1 MAHEQPEGGAR
12 SLATNASV
20 DAVVAAVLALVGIV
34 VMVQARK
41 LGAAWGSDGPGA
53 GYFPFYIGGLLT
65 IGAVGILYQSLLSK
79 KADRASFVDAAQMK
93 QVLSVLL
100 PSAAFVAVIM
110 VVGLYLASAIFLAA
124 FMVWLGKYSW
134 PKSVALGVGASAFF
148 FVLFEIWFKVPLAKG
163 ALQPLAFLGY

>member
-1 MAHEQPEGGAR
+1 MHEQPDGEAK

-20 DAVVAAVLALVGIV
+20 DAVVAAVLTLVGIV
-34 VMVQARK
+34 VMVEARK
-41 LGAAWGSDGPGA
+41 LGAGWTTDGPGA

-65 IGAVGILYQSLLSK
+65 VGGLGILYQSLISK
-79 KADRASFVDAAQMK
+79 KADKSSFVNAWQMK
-93 QVLSVLL
+93 QILSVLL
-100 PSAAFVAVIM
+100 PSTVFVAVIM
-110 VVGLYLASAIFLAA
+110 VVGMYVAAAIFLAC

-134 PKSVALGVGASAFF
+134 VKSIALGVGASVFF

>member
-1 MAHEQPEGGAR
+1 MHEQSPGEGK

-20 DAVVAAVLALVGIV
+20 DAVVAAVLTLVGIV
-34 VMVQARK
+34 VMVEARK
-41 LGAAWGSDGPGA
+41 LGAGWTTDGPGA

-65 IGAVGILYQSLLSK
+65 VGGIGILYQSLLSK
-79 KADRASFVDAAQMK
+79 KADKASFVDAWQMK

-100 PSAAFVAVIM
+100 PSTVFVGVIM
-110 VVGLYLASAIFLAA
+110 VVGMYVAAAIFLAC

-134 PKSVALGVGASAFF
+134 VKSIALGVGSSAFF
-148 FVLFEIWFKVPLAKG
+148 FVLFEVWFKVPLAKG

>member
-1 MAHEQPEGGAR
+1 MHEQPEGEAK

-20 DAVVAAVLALVGIV
+20 DAVVAAVLTLVGIV
-34 VMVQARK
+34 VMVEARK
-41 LGAAWGSDGPGA
+41 LGASWTTDGPGA
-53 GYFPFYIGGLLT
+53 GYFPFYIGAMLT
-65 IGAVGILYQSLLSK
+65 IGGVGILYQSLLSK

-100 PSAAFVAVIM
+100 PSTVFVGLIM
-110 VVGLYLASAIFLAA
+110 VLGMYVASAIFLAC

-134 PKSVALGVGASAFF
+134 VKSVALGVGASAFF

>member
-1 MAHEQPEGGAR
+1 MHEQSPGEPK

-20 DAVVAAVLALVGIV
+20 DAVVAAILTLVGIV
-34 VMVQARK
+34 VMVEARK
-41 LGAAWGSDGPGA
+41 LGAGWASDGPGA

-65 IGAVGILYQSLLSK
+65 IGGIGILYQSLLSK
-79 KADRASFVDAAQMK
+79 NADKSSFVDAWQMK

-100 PSAAFVAVIM
+100 PSAVFVGVIM
-110 VVGLYLASAIFLAA
+110 VVGMYVAAAIFLAC

-134 PKSVALGVGASAFF
+134 VKSIALGVGSSAFF

-163 ALQPLAFLGY
+163 ALQPLAFTGY

>member
-1 MAHEQPEGGAR
+1 MHEQPEGEAK

-20 DAVVAAVLALVGIV
+20 DAVVAAVLTLVGIV
-34 VMVQARK
+34 VMVEARK
-41 LGAAWGSDGPGA
+41 LGASWTTDGPGA
-53 GYFPFYIGGLLT
+53 GYFPFYIGAMLT
-65 IGAVGILYQSLLSK
+65 IGGVGILYQSLLSK

-100 PSAAFVAVIM
+100 PSTVFVGLIM
-110 VVGLYLASAIFLAA
+110 VLGMYVASAIFLAC

-134 PKSVALGVGASAFF
+134 VKSVALGVGSSAFF

>member
-1 MAHEQPEGGAR
+1 MHEQPAGEAK
-12 SLATNASV
+12 SLATNATV
-20 DAVVAAVLALVGIV
+20 DAVVAALLTLVGIV

-41 LGAAWGSDGPGA
+41 LGAGWASDGPGA

-65 IGAVGILYQSLLSK
+65 VGGVGILYQSLLSK
-79 KADRASFVDAAQMK
+79 KADKGSFVDAWQMK
-93 QVLSVLL
+93 QILSVLL
-100 PSAAFVAVIM
+100 PSTAFVGVIM
-110 VVGLYLASAIFLAA
+110 VVGMYVAAAIFLAC

-134 PKSVALGVGASAFF
+134 AKSVTLGIGSSVFF